1 MKANRGLQTRWAVPV
16 LIVVYVLGLP
26 AQAKYSGGRGEPNDP
41 YQIAT
46 AADSSGWN
54 RDGTLQGNPL
64 WQPAGGMVDGALQLD
79 GIDDYVKAPFVLS
92 LPVGAF
98 SVFAWVQGSAPGQV
112 ILSQVGKA
120 NWLSTDPTAGWLL
133 SDLKTVDRSGH
144 TLWSQTVITDGSWHR
159 IGLVYDGSKPMLS
172 LYMDGVEVA
181 QTTEAISVPSSTG
194 SLFIGVGSNLKAVTR
209 WSGLIDDVRICDR
222 AVKP

>member
-1 MKANRGLQTRWAVPV
+1 
-16 LIVVYVLGLP
+16 
-26 AQAKYSGGRGEPNDP
+26 
-41 YQIAT
+41 
-46 AADSSGWN
+46 
-54 RDGTLQGNPL
+54 
-64 WQPAGGMVDGALQLD
+64 
-79 GIDDYVKAPFVLS
+79 
-92 LPVGAF
+92 
-98 SVFAWVQGSAPGQV
+98 
-112 ILSQVGKA
+112 
-120 NWLSTDPTAGWLL
+120 
-133 SDLKTVDRSGH
+133 
-144 TLWSQTVITDGSWHR
+144 VITDGSWHR